1 MSVPQLGMRQ
11 PRQRRDSERPNA
23 SLVLHVTGTVLTLTD
38 FLVLAE
44 GLGVTKDF
52 CLKYFEVI
60 CYHEF
65 VPHSK

>member
-1 MSVPQLGMRQ
+1 LSVPQLGMRQ
-11 PRQRRDSERPNA
+11 LRQRRDSERPDA
-23 SLVLHVTGTVLTLTD
+23 SLVHVTGTVLTLTD

-52 CLKYFEVI
+52 CLKYVEVI